1 MFNIFRSLIERL
13 KALFAATAAQEFE
26 AEFLARHAERK
37 AELLRLAAGYDAEG
51 LTTLAQELR
60 QQAENLNVQQP
71 LAIILPVVVHLQGNQ
86 AQEALLPLEAASTST
101 PNNHTE
107 QPQLAA
113 PKKKGGSRDRNP
125 A

>member
-1 MFNIFRSLIERL
+1 LFNIFRSLIERL
-13 KALFAATAAQEFE
+13 KALFATTAAQEFE

-60 QQAENLNVQQP
+60 QQVESLNVQQP
-71 LAIILPVVVHLQGNQ
+71 LAVILPVVVHFQSDQ
-86 AQEALLPLEAASTST
+86 ANESLLPLQAVNTSS
-101 PNNHTE
+101 PNNPT
-107 QPQLAA
+107 QQLAV